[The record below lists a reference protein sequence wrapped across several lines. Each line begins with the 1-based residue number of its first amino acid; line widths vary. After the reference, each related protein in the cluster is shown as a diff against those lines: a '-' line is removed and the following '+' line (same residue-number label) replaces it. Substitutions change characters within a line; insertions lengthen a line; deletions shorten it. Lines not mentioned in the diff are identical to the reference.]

1 MADLLSKLRMLDAAP
16 RRPAPA
22 ARGAQEGCYRSQ
34 ATFPL
39 PIFTDLRHLTPAVME
54 SAFGFAFPSDLRPE
68 DILFL
73 DTETTGLAGGAGTV
87 AFLVGMGYFT
97 GRDFA
102 VEQVLMRDYGQESE
116 LLRTVSAVAGRFS
129 VLCTFNGRTFDAPLL
144 ASRFVM
150 NRLPSR
156 LPSVHADVLYPARRL
171 WKLRLKR
178 CNLANLE
185 EQLLHVKREDD
196 LPGAEVPQTYFRY
209 LRDGDFAPI
218 ERILA
223 HNRQDIVS
231 LAQLLCFLCG
241 QVDCPE
247 TVESGQ
253 DLLSLARS
261 REKWGDTAKAVKC
274 YRLCARGD
282 TRAEA
287 YHALAR
293 ERRRA
298 GDVTAA
304 IRLYETMLRR
314 GDDPVS
320 ACEALAKL
328 YEHRLHNPA
337 QALTYT
343 RQALLLL
350 SEPGLFRSE
359 AVQARQVALQYRYAR
374 LRRKLCAPCA
384 TSTKKEEPSS
394 WES

>member
-1 MADLLSKLRMLDAAP
+1 M
-16 RRPAPA
+16 
-22 ARGAQEGCYRSQ
+22 
-34 ATFPL
+34 
-39 PIFTDLRHLTPAVME
+39 
-54 SAFGFAFPSDLRPE
+54 
-68 DILFL
+68 
-73 DTETTGLAGGAGTV
+73 
-87 AFLVGMGYFT
+87 
-97 GRDFA
+97 
-102 VEQVLMRDYGQESE
+102 
-116 LLRTVSAVAGRFS
+116 RTVSSVAGRFS

-150 NRLPSR
+150 NRISAR
-156 LPSVHADVLYPARRL
+156 LPDVHADVLYPARRL
-171 WKLRLKR
+171 WKLRLKS
-178 CNLANLE
+178 CTLSNLE

-247 TVESGQ
+247 TVTSGQ

-261 REKWGDTAKAVKC
+261 LEKRGDTAKAVKC
-274 YRLCARGD
+274 YRLCARGE

-287 YHALAR
+287 FRALAQ

-374 LRRKLCAPCA
+374 LRRKLCAACA
-384 TSTKKEEPSS
+384 KSTEKEEPSS

>member
-1 MADLLSKLRMLDAAP
+1 MADLLNKLRMLDAVP
-16 RRPAPA
+16 KRPAPA
-22 ARGAQEGCYRSQ
+22 AREAQEGCYRSQ

-39 PIFTDLRHLTPAVME
+39 SIFTDLRHLTPAVME

-68 DILFL
+68 DVLFL

-87 AFLVGMGYFT
+87 AFLVGLGYFT
-97 GRDFA
+97 DGGFA
-102 VEQVLMRDYGQESE
+102 VEQVLMRDYGQEGE
-116 LLRTVSAVAGRFS
+116 LLRTISAIAGRFS

-150 NRLPSR
+150 NRLSAR
-156 LPSVHADVLYPARRL
+156 LPEVHADVLYPARRL

-178 CNLANLE
+178 CTLANLE

-247 TVESGQ
+247 TVASGQ

-261 REKWGDTAKAVKC
+261 LERRSMVSYRRTAAVTSP
-274 YRLCARGD
+274 ARRR
-282 TRAEA
+282 TRA
-287 YHALAR
+287 
-293 ERRRA
+293 
-298 GDVTAA
+298 
-304 IRLYETMLRR
+304 
-314 GDDPVS
+314 S
-320 ACEALAKL
+320 A
-328 YEHRLHNPA
+328 
-337 QALTYT
+337 
-343 RQALLLL
+343 
-350 SEPGLFRSE
+350 
-359 AVQARQVALQYRYAR
+359 
-374 LRRKLCAPCA
+374 
-384 TSTKKEEPSS
+384 
-394 WES
+394 

>member
-1 MADLLSKLRMLDAAP
+1 M
-16 RRPAPA
+16 
-22 ARGAQEGCYRSQ
+22 
-34 ATFPL
+34 
-39 PIFTDLRHLTPAVME
+39 
-54 SAFGFAFPSDLRPE
+54 
-68 DILFL
+68 
-73 DTETTGLAGGAGTV
+73 
-87 AFLVGMGYFT
+87 
-97 GRDFA
+97 
-102 VEQVLMRDYGQESE
+102 
-116 LLRTVSAVAGRFS
+116 
-129 VLCTFNGRTFDAPLL
+129 
-144 ASRFVM
+144 
-150 NRLPSR
+150 
-156 LPSVHADVLYPARRL
+156 
-171 WKLRLKR
+171 
-178 CNLANLE
+178 
-185 EQLLHVKREDD
+185 
-196 LPGAEVPQTYFRY
+196 PQTYFRY

-261 REKWGDTAKAVKC
+261 LEKRGDTAKAVKC

>member
-16 RRPAPA
+16 KRPAPA
-22 ARGAQEGCYRSQ
+22 AREAQEGCYRSQ

-39 PIFTDLRHLTPAVME
+39 SIFTDLRHLTPAVME
-54 SAFGFAFPSDLRPE
+54 SAFGFPFPSDLRPE

-156 LPSVHADVLYPARRL
+156 LPSAHADVLYPARRL

-209 LRDGDFAPI
+209 LRDGDFWCSH
-218 ERILA
+218 EG
-223 HNRQDIVS
+223 S
-231 LAQLLCFLCG
+231 
-241 QVDCPE
+241 
-247 TVESGQ
+247 
-253 DLLSLARS
+253 
-261 REKWGDTAKAVKC
+261 TAIW
-274 YRLCARGD
+274 LD
-282 TRAEA
+282 
-287 YHALAR
+287 
-293 ERRRA
+293 
-298 GDVTAA
+298 
-304 IRLYETMLRR
+304 
-314 GDDPVS
+314 
-320 ACEALAKL
+320 
-328 YEHRLHNPA
+328 
-337 QALTYT
+337 
-343 RQALLLL
+343 
-350 SEPGLFRSE
+350 
-359 AVQARQVALQYRYAR
+359 QYRYVCHLAGIESFGVSYLTPFAANAGEQVEGHAV
-374 LRRKLCAPCA
+374 LRRPLKRTKLRPAA
-384 TSTKKEEPSS
+384 LRTRNRRNQR
-394 WES
+394 